1 MHLIVT
7 HKVWKIFRH
16 RSLRA
21 HEQKIFYDTLP
32 LMFRAEQSNY
42 VCSVLSST
50 EAEQM
55 QNRRVTVWSIVNDKK
70 SVWFRILV
78 RKMFFNSMDYKF
90 ITLTQNNI
98 ASWTIHHAL

>member
-1 MHLIVT
+1 MQKTEFYQIIHTKFSTLITLLILT
-7 HKVWKIFRH
+7 HKVGKIFRH

-55 QNRRVTVWSIVNDKK
+55 QNRRVTV
-70 SVWFRILV
+70 
-78 RKMFFNSMDYKF
+78 
-90 ITLTQNNI
+90 
-98 ASWTIHHAL
+98 